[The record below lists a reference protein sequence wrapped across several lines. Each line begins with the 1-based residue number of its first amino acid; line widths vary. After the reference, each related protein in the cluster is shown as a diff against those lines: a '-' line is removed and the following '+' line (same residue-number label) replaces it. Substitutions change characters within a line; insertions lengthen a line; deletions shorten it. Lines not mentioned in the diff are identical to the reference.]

1 MMLRGNLT
9 QNWVEFLPK
18 IVTQYNAT
26 PNQKLGGLT
35 PDSIHSEYD
44 SVLVTEQL
52 KKKNIHPYKE
62 ENFHQQ
68 IENEETYEKVKTNIH
83 VHDFVYLSWQ
93 ENQFS
98 KSYDTKVFYS
108 NCYHVL

>member
-1 MMLRGNLT
+1 MLRGNLT

-18 IVTQYNAT
+18 IVTQYNAS

-52 KKKNIHPYKE
+52 KKKKHSSLQGRKFPS
-62 ENFHQQ
+62 
-68 IENEETYEKVKTNIH
+68 TNR
-83 VHDFVYLSWQ
+83 
-93 ENQFS
+93 
-98 KSYDTKVFYS
+98 K
-108 NCYHVL
+108 